1 MTLYLQNLALALLAF
16 DIDDDNL
23 LIGSRSP
30 ARDSA
35 NADYS
40 YVAVVVE
47 CRNLHLQRRVN
58 LDVGVWHLF
67 DDFFEQR
74 LHVRRHR
81 LDVKSRDTLECRRV
95 DDREV

>member
-40 YVAVVVE
+40 NVAVVVE
-47 CRNLHLQRRVN
+47 CRNLHL
-58 LDVGVWHLF
+58 
-67 DDFFEQR
+67 
-74 LHVRRHR
+74 
-81 LDVKSRDTLECRRV
+81 
-95 DDREV
+95 